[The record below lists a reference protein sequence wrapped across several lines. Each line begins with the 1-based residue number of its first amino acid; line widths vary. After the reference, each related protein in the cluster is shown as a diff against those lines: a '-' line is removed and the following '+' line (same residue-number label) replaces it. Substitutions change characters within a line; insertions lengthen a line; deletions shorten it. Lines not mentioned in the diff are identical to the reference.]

1 MEKFLKPFKVFFS
14 AICSKRFLI
23 YMLIGGFNTFNCV
36 LFSTLLEWAYVQ
48 ENLAFAIG
56 YILSLTIAYIF
67 NSIFNF
73 KRKLTVLRYGKFI
86 AAYIPNFIIQ
96 NIVTFICFNIIDM
109 HHVFAYIIAGVL
121 GSPITFICLKIFTF
135 GDKRQKQSKIWFF
148 Q

>member
-1 MEKFLKPFKVFFS
+1 MDKFLRPFKVFFS
-14 AICSKRFLI
+14 LFFSKKFII
-23 YMLIGGFNTFNCV
+23 YILIGFFNTFNCV

-73 KRKLTVLRYGKFI
+73 KRKLTFLRYGKFVLS
-86 AAYIPNFIIQ
+86 YVPNFVIQ

-109 HHVFAYIIAGVL
+109 HHVFAYIIAALL
-121 GSPITFICLKIFTF
+121 GSPITFICIKIFAF
-135 GDKRQKQSKIWFF
+135 GDKKQKRVKQQIK
-148 Q
+148 